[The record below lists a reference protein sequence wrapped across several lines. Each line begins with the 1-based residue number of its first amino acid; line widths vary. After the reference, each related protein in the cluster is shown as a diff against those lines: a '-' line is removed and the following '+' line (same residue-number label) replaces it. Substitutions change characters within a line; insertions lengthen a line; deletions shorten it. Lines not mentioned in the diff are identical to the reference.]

1 MERSGVRRE
10 KAVAAVA
17 IDNKLHRVNG
27 TEELE
32 LVLGEAA
39 TAHQAFDLFHFLY
52 AAFFHA
58 AAIILVT
65 GSREDGK
72 RDWMG
77 MQKGCGVWRLH
88 QHLLTPVK
96 SKYCF
101 PSVLAGK

>member
-77 MQKGCGVWRLH
+77 MRKDVVWRLH

-96 SKYCF
+96 SKYWQMN
-101 PSVLAGK
+101 LK

>member
-1 MERSGVRRE
+1 MRRE
-10 KAVAAVA
+10 KAVVAVA

-65 GSREDGK
+65 GSRQDGK

-96 SKYCF
+96 VNTVF
-101 PSVLAGK
+101 LPS

>member
-1 MERSGVRRE
+1 MRRE
-10 KAVAAVA
+10 KVVVAVA

-65 GSREDGK
+65 GSREEKTG
-72 RDWMG
+72 RETGW
-77 MQKGCGVWRLH
+77 GCKSDVVSGACTSIYLRL
-88 QHLLTPVK
+88 
-96 SKYCF
+96 
-101 PSVLAGK
+101 